1 MTRTLARNV
10 LLVLALTLTAAA
22 LSCGDDD
29 TPAGTGPTGSMS
41 GTIQFRGSWP
51 ANGSIYVTVNAGYPP
66 TGAPDAFTTAITPSM
81 LTPQRTFDWKL
92 TGIEVGTYDAIL
104 IGWRGGPGDDR
115 CIGMYWEYVD
125 SLGVSADCSSVP
137 PGPKPV
143 QVKKG
148 VDTPGIDMIADLGL
162 AN

>member
-1 MTRTLARNV
+1 MGRTLTRGL
-10 LLVLALTLTAAA
+10 LLVLALASIAAA
-22 LSCGDDD
+22 VSCGDDD

-41 GTIQFRGSWP
+41 GTIQFRGPWP
-51 ANGSIYVTVNAGYPP
+51 ATGSIYVTVNSIYPP
-66 TGAPDAFTTAITPSM
+66 TGAPDAFTNAITPAM
-81 LTPQRTFDWKL
+81 LTPQRTYEWKL
-92 TGIEVGTYDAIL
+92 TGIEAGTYDAIL

-125 SLGVSADCSSVP
+125 SLGVAQDCSSVP

-143 QVKKG
+143 QVKKD
-148 VDTPGIDMIADLGL
+148 VDTPGVDMVADLQL